1 VRAAETAALHR
12 PVAYNDTVSAAAP
25 SHTPVLIIRPS
36 LGWRALDLR
45 EVWTYRELLGIF
57 VWRDLKV
64 RYRQTIL
71 GALWI
76 VGQPLISMIIFTLLF
91 NRVAHFQAE
100 GGAPYPVFVLSGLLI
115 WNLVAN
121 AINRAGNSLIGSSF
135 LISKVYFPRLIIPLS
150 NVLTEIVDFGVA
162 ALLLAAIMIWYR
174 TLPDIAILLLP
185 VAVLIACMMALGVG
199 LWIAALNVEYRDIRV
214 AVPFILQLG
223 MYVTPI
229 VYPLTA
235 IPERYRWLAVLNPM
249 TGIAQT
255 FRASLLRLAVPT
267 TALAW
272 SAIAAILLLVSG
284 GYYFRRMERRFADI
298 L

>member
-1 VRAAETAALHR
+1 
-12 PVAYNDTVSAAAP
+12 VSAEAP
-25 SHTPVLIIRPS
+25 SHTPVLVIRPS
-36 LGWRALDLR
+36 PGWRALDLR

-115 WNLVAN
+115 WNLVSN
-121 AINRAGNSLIGSSF
+121 SINRAGNSLIGSSF

-150 NVLTEIVDFGVA
+150 NVVTEIVDFGVA
-162 ALLLAAIMIWYR
+162 ALLLAAMMIWYR
-174 TLPDIAILLLP
+174 TLPGITILLLP
-185 VAVLIACMMALGVG
+185 VAVLIACVMALGVG

-214 AVPFILQLG
+214 AVPFVLQLG

-249 TGIAQT
+249 TGIVQT
-255 FRASLLRLAVPT
+255 FRASLLRLDVPT

-272 SAIAAILLLVSG
+272 SAAAAILLLVSG

>member
-1 VRAAETAALHR
+1 M
-12 PVAYNDTVSAAAP
+12 AP
-25 SHTPVLIIRPS
+25 TQPVLVIRPS

-45 EVWTYRELLGIF
+45 EVWTYRELLAIF

-64 RYRQTIL
+64 RYRQTFL
-71 GALWI
+71 GAVWI
-76 VGQPLISMIIFTLLF
+76 VGQPLITMVIFTLLF
-91 NRVAHFQAE
+91 NRVAKFQAE
-100 GGAPYPVFVLSGLLI
+100 GGRPYPLFVLSGLLV

-121 AINRAGNSLIGSSF
+121 AIMRAGNSLIGASF

-150 NVLTEIVDFGVA
+150 NVVTEIVDFGVA
-162 ALLLAAIMIWYR
+162 ALLLAAMMIWYR
-174 TLPDIAILLLP
+174 ALPGLTIVFLP
-185 VAVLIACMMALGVG
+185 VAVVCACVLALGAG

-214 AVPFILQLG
+214 AVPFALQLG

-235 IPERYRWLAVLNPM
+235 IPERYRWLAALNPV

-255 FRASLLRLAVPT
+255 FRASLLNLPVPAA
-267 TALAW
+267 ALAW
-272 SAIAAILLLVSG
+272 SAAASLLLLFSG
-284 GYYFRRMERRFADI
+284 AYYFRRMERRFADI

>member
-1 VRAAETAALHR
+1 LV
-12 PVAYNDTVSAAAP
+12 
-25 SHTPVLIIRPS
+25 IRPS

-64 RYRQTIL
+64 RYRQTFL

-100 GGAPYPVFVLSGLLI
+100 GGAPYPVFVLSGLLV

-150 NVLTEIVDFGVA
+150 NVVTEIVDFGVA
-162 ALLLAAIMIWYR
+162 ALLLVALMVWYR
-174 TLPDIAILLLP
+174 TLPGITILLLP
-185 VAVLIACMMALGVG
+185 VAVLIACLMALGVG

-255 FRASLLRLAVPT
+255 FRASLLRLPVPT

-272 SAIAAILLLVSG
+272 SATAAIVLLVSG

>member
-1 VRAAETAALHR
+1 
-12 PVAYNDTVSAAAP
+12 VSAAAP
-25 SHTPVLIIRPS
+25 SHQQHVLVIRPS
-36 LGWRALDLR
+36 RGWRALDLR
-45 EVWTYRELLGIF
+45 EIWTYRELLGIF

-64 RYRQTIL
+64 RYRQTLL

-91 NRVAHFQAE
+91 HRVAHFQAE
-100 GGAPYPVFVLSGLLI
+100 GNTPYALFVLSGLLI

-121 AINRAGNSLIGSSF
+121 AINKAGNSLIGSSF
-135 LISKVYFPRLIIPLS
+135 LISKVYFPRLLVPLS

-162 ALLLAAIMIWYR
+162 TLLLVALMVWYR
-174 TLPDIAILLLP
+174 AVPGITLLLLP
-185 VAVLIACMMALGVG
+185 AAVLVACLLALGVG

-255 FRASLLRLAVPT
+255 FRASLLHMPVPVQ
-267 TALAW
+267 AFAW
-272 SAIAAILLLVSG
+272 STAASILLLVSG
-284 GYYFRRMERRFADI
+284 GYYFRRVERRFADI